1 MKNKQLKSSI
11 TALQRDTKDSSLRSY
26 EERKAQLLAE
36 IKPRMLSINASEL
49 TPKEAHDCIQ
59 VTVAKS
65 DKELLAHLYGA
76 ILDVCA
82 SVDANKGLD
91 EDSASE
97 TLEMLLRDFY
107 YMKYSEFLLVF
118 RMMKEGRFGN
128 FYERL
133 KQAEFTRCFQEYD
146 TGESRSEMWEN
157 LHRSNKIDT
166 LPDMKTTEEKV
177 EFYKKWLKS
186 YADKI
191 DARKELDEKDREY
204 RRIRDEYNNKN
215 K

>member
-1 MKNKQLKSSI
+1 
-11 TALQRDTKDSSLRSY
+11 
-26 EERKAQLLAE
+26 
-36 IKPRMLSINASEL
+36 MLSQNVSEL
-49 TPKEAHDCIQ
+49 TPTTAHDCIQ

-65 DKELLAHLYGA
+65 DTELLAHLYGA
-76 ILDVCA
+76 ILDVCV
-82 SVDANKGLD
+82 SVDANKGLN

-146 TGESRSEMWEN
+146 TGEARSEMWEQ
-157 LHRSNKIDT
+157 LHKSNKIDT
-166 LPDMKTTEEKV
+166 LSPMKTHKEQR
-177 EFYKKWLKS
+177 EFYKEWAKS
-186 YADKI
+186 YAAKI
-191 DARKELDEKDREY
+191 DAREELDEKEREY
-204 RRIRDEYNNKN
+204 NRIRDEYNNKN
-215 K
+215 KS

>member
-1 MKNKQLKSSI
+1 
-11 TALQRDTKDSSLRSY
+11 
-26 EERKAQLLAE
+26 
-36 IKPRMLSINASEL
+36 MLSINVSEL
-49 TPKEAHDCIQ
+49 TPKKAHDCIQ
-59 VTVAKS
+59 VTVVKS

-118 RMMKEGRFGN
+118 RMMKEGRIIDPESGKPIQ

-133 KQAEFTRCFQEYD
+133 KQTEFTRCFHAYD
-146 TGESRSEMWEN
+146 TSRSRSDMWEE
-157 LHRSNKIDT
+157 LHKSNKIDT
-166 LPDMKTTEEKV
+166 LPNMKTTEEKV

-191 DARKELDEKDREY
+191 DARKELDEKEREY